1 MTELLETLQ
10 RHFGHTTFRP
20 GQDDLVRTVVDGHD
34 LLAVMPT
41 GSGKS
46 LGFQLPALLLPGT
59 TLVVSPLISL
69 MKDQVDE
76 LSRRGIRA
84 AALHSM
90 LAAGE
95 RRDAVNAARAGALR
109 LLYVAPERFASDHF
123 VRILRDV
130 PISRFVVDE
139 AHCVSEWGHDFRPDY
154 RRLRGAAAECRRSDG
169 RPGRP
174 PMAAFT
180 ATATPEVRD
189 DIVELLGLASP
200 RVVVA
205 GFDRPNIELRVRP
218 VSGDFEKHQ
227 LLPTL
232 VGQQRTLVYAATR
245 RNAEMAAETLI
256 AHGLQAAAYHAGLPE
271 ADRTRV
277 QNGFASG
284 AVRVVC
290 ATNAFG
296 MGIDRPDVE
305 AVIHVDIPGSVEAY
319 YQEIGR
325 AGRDGRPA
333 VATLLWNYADVKTRE
348 FLIDRPREDS
358 PNRRVP
364 EVSPVEVARRKD
376 IERKKLRRMV
386 GYADTAGCLRATIL
400 RYFGDPAAREPC
412 GSCGNCERARTT
424 LDPGGLLLVRKIL
437 SGIARAG
444 ERFGRRRIAAMLVGE
459 LDDLPEAL
467 TRLSTTGL
475 LRGEQPRTV
484 ERWIDAS
491 CSAGL
496 VRASEDQY
504 RTLSLTP
511 LGRDVMAGRV
521 VELSM
526 AVPVSRPP
534 SLRRRRSRSDA
545 RFEEIDASSRSKR
558 GRRGRPGRFDSGSS
572 NRGPGGAM
580 GANELQP
587 PANREE
593 SAENTPLV
601 EALRAWRLGEARQR
615 AVPPFVVLHDRTL
628 LAIAASQPRSI
639 AELLDVP
646 GIGPAKVA
654 TYGEAILSVVAAAAA
669 RSDGQAHTGN
679 AGHR

>member
-1 MTELLETLQ
+1 
-10 RHFGHTTFRP
+10 
-20 GQDDLVRTVVDGHD
+20 
-34 LLAVMPT
+34 
-41 GSGKS
+41 
-46 LGFQLPALLLPGT
+46 
-59 TLVVSPLISL
+59 
-69 MKDQVDE
+69 
-76 LSRRGIRA
+76 
-84 AALHSM
+84 
-90 LAAGE
+90 
-95 RRDAVNAARAGALR
+95 
-109 LLYVAPERFASDHF
+109 
-123 VRILRDV
+123 
-130 PISRFVVDE
+130 
-139 AHCVSEWGHDFRPDY
+139 
-154 RRLRGAAAECRRSDG
+154 
-169 RPGRP
+169 
-174 PMAAFT
+174 
-180 ATATPEVRD
+180 
-189 DIVELLGLASP
+189 
-200 RVVVA
+200 VVVA

-218 VSGDFEKHQ
+218 VSGDFDKHQ

-232 VGQQRTLVYAATR
+232 VGKQRTLVYAATR

-364 EVSPVEVARRKD
+364 EVNPVEVARRKD

-526 AVPVSRPP
+526 AVPVSRP
-534 SLRRRRSRSDA
+534 SKGKRRRSRRDSSGA
-545 RFEEIDASSRSKR
+545 SHNRRTRFVAIDAPPASKR
-558 GRRGRPGRFDSGSS
+558 SRPQSPSGAGGLI
-572 NRGPGGAM
+572 GPNQA
-580 GANELQP
+580 QP
-587 PANREE
+587 PVSRGNAATRDAAPGNQVANLWSGTTADRE
-593 SAENTPLV
+593 SAVIAPLV

-615 AVPPFVVLHDRTL
+615 AVAPFVILHERTL
-628 LAIAASQPRSI
+628 LAIAAVQPRSI
-639 AELLDVP
+639 DQLLDVP
-646 GIGPAKVA
+646 GIGQAKAA
-654 TYGEAILSVVAAAAA
+654 THGEAILAVVAAAVA
-669 RSDGQAHTGN
+669 RPSTPP
-679 AGHR
+679 